1 MLLHGLPNIPFSTAD
16 IIYRDNMK
24 VDVDDFLDQTDHD
37 FARGHSQNMHD
48 TVQNTFEPDSFNMH
62 DNYDNNLG
70 CDVFS
75 SNNSHGGQGSLSFV
89 NSREQQQFYAP
100 PVLDD
105 HWSSQNS
112 QQYHEQY
119 QAVAPS
125 GFDTHSSHHLA
136 QHGQDSSAGRMKDVA
151 DSIEYENTA
160 PEDEE
165 EEDEVLLKNEERDS
179 DDEFEEDDDENE
191 GDEEAEDGQKKRNKR
206 KPYSGPRSLIRW
218 HSKSTMFTSAHDL
231 LMHLQLVKINS
242 HSWP

>member
-1 MLLHGLPNIPFSTAD
+1 
-16 IIYRDNMK
+16 MK

-37 FARGHSQNMHD
+37 YARGHSQNMHD
-48 TVQNTFEPDSFNMH
+48 AVQNTFESDSFNMH
-62 DNYDNNLG
+62 GSHDNNLG

-75 SNNSHGGQGSLSFV
+75 SHNSHGGQGSLSFL
-89 NSREQQQFYAP
+89 NSQEQQQFYAP
-100 PVLDD
+100 SRLNG

-119 QAVAPS
+119 QPVVPS
-125 GFDTHSSHHLA
+125 SFDSHSSHHIA
-136 QHGQDSSAGRMKDVA
+136 QHDQESSAGGIKDVA

-160 PEDEE
+160 TEEEE
-165 EEDEVLLKNEERDS
+165 EEDEVLLKNEEPDS
-179 DDEFEEDDDENE
+179 DDDFEEDDDENE

-231 LMHLQLVKINS
+231 LMHWQPVKINS